1 MTLRMCEPMT
11 SGMVAIGDSD
21 FGSLQSAY
29 GLVKENKGCI
39 FNVKT
44 AHSMLPKK
52 QIEEQLKECAADS
65 SVVWTTEIDGIR
77 FNCIGYKYARSKKLQ
92 MFLRFLEEKP
102 CRIIVKLR

>member
-1 MTLRMCEPMT
+1 MIFFGRKYSSYKAKASMTLRMCEPMT

-29 GLVKENKGCI
+29 GLAKENKGCI

-52 QIEEQLKECAADS
+52 QIEEQLKGPA
-65 SVVWTTEIDGIR
+65 IR
-77 FNCIGYKYARSKKLQ
+77 
-92 MFLRFLEEKP
+92 
-102 CRIIVKLR
+102 IVPVCDHSPSHPMVAHRLSRLLVGTC